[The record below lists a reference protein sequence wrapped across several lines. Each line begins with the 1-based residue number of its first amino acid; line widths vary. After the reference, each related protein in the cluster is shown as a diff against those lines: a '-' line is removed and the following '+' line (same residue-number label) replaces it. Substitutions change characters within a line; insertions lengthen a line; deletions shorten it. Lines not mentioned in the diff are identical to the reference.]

1 MLRITLVSQTPEE
14 AVLQLEGWVD
24 GEEVALL
31 AAEGHRL
38 LQAAQRL
45 VLDLGGIKFIDEAG
59 LALLQGWSSGRRL
72 VLRGGSSYLRT
83 VLATSGLEPG

>member
-45 VLDLGGIKFIDEAG
+45 VLDLAGVKFIDAAG
-59 LALLQGWSSGRRL
+59 LALLQGWSGPRL
-72 VLRGGSSYLRT
+72 VLRGDSSYLRT
-83 VLATSGLEPG
+83 VLAASGLELS